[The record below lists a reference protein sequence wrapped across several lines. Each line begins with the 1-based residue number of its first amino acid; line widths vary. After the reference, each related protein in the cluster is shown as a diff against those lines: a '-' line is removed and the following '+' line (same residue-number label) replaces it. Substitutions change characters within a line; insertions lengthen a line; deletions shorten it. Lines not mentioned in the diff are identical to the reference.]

1 MGARQSK
8 CVAARTLNSREK
20 GQSRDMNSPNND
32 QETPEEYE
40 GATEEEIDT
49 HYAWE
54 YRPEYEQT
62 LEEVED
68 ENE

>member
-1 MGARQSK
+1 
-8 CVAARTLNSREK
+8 
-20 GQSRDMNSPNND
+20 MNSPNND
-32 QETPEEYE
+32 KQTPEQYE

-49 HYAWE
+49 YYAWE
-54 YRPEYEQT
+54 YRPEYEQI